1 MSGILGI
8 PEILHEGDGWR
19 MRLARPADNARLCSL
34 FREVDMSA
42 DLCLA
47 EERDPD
53 FFALHR
59 AQSPQ
64 SYSVMLE
71 DSTQPGRPAFGCA
84 SILARD
90 AWYGAEI
97 RRVGY
102 ACDLRIEN
110 GFRGARVF
118 PTVIDKFM
126 SFMQEHEGIDLMYS
140 AVLSSNQRGR
150 NALLNQNSKRAG
162 QPVGQVMTP
171 YNMTSIQF
179 VGARMPSDPRVQRAQ
194 DADRAALVEFLAEQ
208 QKQRLFGYVVDD
220 AWFQSRLEQWPGMR
234 LEDFFILK
242 NGDGRVLACAAPWDT
257 AAHLRRSRVIKYQGK
272 MQWLRL
278 AYNAEARLRGFAKL
292 PAEGDCFHFVYLT
305 HLEVSNDQPALL
317 NALLCGIYNA
327 LRDQP
332 WHFMSLMV
340 PIGSPLEAGLKGFRL
355 QRMAMEL
362 LAFSNARSSWYGR
375 SLSTLRPGFE
385 MALH

>member
-1 MSGILGI
+1 MSSSPGL
-8 PEILHEGDGWR
+8 PDILHEGDGWR
-19 MRLARPADNARLCSL
+19 MRLATPADNARLCGL
-34 FREVDMSA
+34 FRDVDMSA

-64 SYSVMLE
+64 AYSVMLE
-71 DSTQPGRPAFGCA
+71 DSTQAERPAFGCA

-90 AWYGAEI
+90 AWYGDEI

-150 NALLNQNSKRAG
+150 NALLNQNSKRTG
-162 QPVGQVMTP
+162 QPVGQVMTA
-171 YNMTSIQF
+171 YNMTAIQF
-179 VGARMPSDPRVQRAQ
+179 VGARMPNDARVQRAQ
-194 DADRAALVEFLAEQ
+194 ESDRAALVAFLAKQ
-208 QKQRLFGYVVDD
+208 QQQRLFGYVVDD
-220 AWFQSRLEQWPGMR
+220 AWFQSRLEQWPGMC
-234 LEDFFILK
+234 LADFFILK
-242 NGDGRVLACAAPWDT
+242 DSTGRVLACAAPWDT
-257 AAHLRRSRVIKYQGK
+257 EAHLRRSRVIKYQGK

-292 PAEGDCFHFVYLT
+292 PVAGDCFHFIYLT
-305 HLEVSNDQPALL
+305 HLEVENDQPELL
-317 NALLCGIYNA
+317 NALLCSIYNE
-327 LRDQP
+327 LRTQP
-332 WHFMSLMV
+332 LHFMSLMV

-362 LAFSNARSSWYGR
+362 LAFSNARSSWHGR
-375 SLSTLRPGFE
+375 SLRTVRPGFE

>member
-1 MSGILGI
+1 MSNASGL
-8 PEILHEGDGWR
+8 PDILHEGDGWR
-19 MRLARPADNARLCSL
+19 MRLATPADNARLCGL
-34 FREVDMSA
+34 FRDVDMTA

-64 SYSVMLE
+64 AYSVMLE
-71 DSTQPGRPAFGCA
+71 DSTQAGRPAFGCA

-90 AWYGAEI
+90 AWYGDEI

-118 PTVIDKFM
+118 PAVIDKFM

-150 NALLNQNSKRAG
+150 NALLNQNSKRTG
-162 QPVGQVMTP
+162 QPVGQVMTA
-171 YNMTSIQF
+171 YNMTAIQF
-179 VGARMPSDPRVQRAQ
+179 VGARMPNDARVQRAQ
-194 DADRAALVEFLAEQ
+194 ESDRAALVAFLAKQ
-208 QKQRLFGYVVDD
+208 QQQRLFGYVVDD
-220 AWFQSRLEQWPGMR
+220 AWLQSRLEQWPGMC
-234 LEDFFILK
+234 LADFFILK
-242 NGDGRVLACAAPWDT
+242 DATGRVLACAAPWDT
-257 AAHLRRSRVIKYQGK
+257 EAHLRRSRVIKYQGK

-292 PAEGDCFHFVYLT
+292 PVAGDCFHFVYLT
-305 HLEVSNDQPALL
+305 HLEVENDQPELL
-317 NALLCGIYNA
+317 NALLCSIYNE
-327 LRDQP
+327 LRTQP
-332 WHFMSLMV
+332 LHFMSLMV

-362 LAFSNARSSWYGR
+362 LAFSNARSAWHGR